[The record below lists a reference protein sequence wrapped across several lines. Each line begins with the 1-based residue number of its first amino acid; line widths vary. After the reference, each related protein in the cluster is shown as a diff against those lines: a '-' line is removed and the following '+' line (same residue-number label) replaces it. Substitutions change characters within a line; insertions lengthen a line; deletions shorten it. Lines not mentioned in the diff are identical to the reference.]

1 MAPTRLHV
9 EPKLLPI
16 RIVSL
21 IGIPPALV
29 GKLTAFE
36 NFVAELLK
44 QSTHPLNSRSI
55 CAASCQSRT
64 PGPSLL
70 FLVFMGLLSPVGRW
84 LVRFIRNG
92 RERKILLAG

>member
-36 NFVAELLK
+36 TFVAELLE

-64 PGPSLL
+64 PGPPLL
-70 FLVFMGLLSPVGRW
+70 FLVFLGLLSPVGRW
-84 LVRFIRNG
+84 LLRFIRNG